1 MWLDNVTIEQIGIGI
16 ASLCGSIYMIYKK
29 VLSEKINIATD
40 QAQIDVITILRQ
52 QCEDSSKIISEKEN
66 MLKDRDAELQKLR
79 SDLDS
84 ALKEVE
90 NMKRDNINLRNR
102 IVLLNDL
109 IQRLTKVIDITN
121 NKMKDNENNE

>member
-1 MWLDNVTIEQIGIGI
+1 MWLDNVTLEQIGIGI
-16 ASLCGSIYMIYKK
+16 VSLCGSIYMIYKK
-29 VLSEKINIATD
+29 MLSEKINIATD

-52 QCEDSSKIISEKEN
+52 QCEDSSKIISEKDH
-66 MLKDRDAELQKLR
+66 MIKDRDAELQKLR

-90 NMKRDNINLRNR
+90 NMKRDNINLTNR

-109 IQRLTKVIDITN
+109 IHRLTKVIDITN
-121 NKMKDNENNE
+121 NKMKDNNNNE